1 MPLVRISVRNNYSSG
16 KLKMIGDIVYHSM
29 HELLNVPE
37 HDHFQVLTRHDAD
50 SLVFD
55 KQYLG
60 IKRSENFV
68 MIQITLNQG
77 RSVELKKAFYK
88 KVAEELQEQL
98 SVRPEDVLINLVEV
112 PPENW
117 SFGNGIAQYT

>member
-16 KLKMIGDIVYHSM
+16 KLKMIGDIVYQSM
-29 HELLNVPE
+29 HETLDVPE
-37 HDHFQVLTRHDAD
+37 HDHFQVLTRHDDD
-50 SLVFD
+50 SLIFD

-60 IKRSENFV
+60 IKRSEGFV

-77 RSVELKKAFYK
+77 RSVELKKAFYR
-88 KVAEELQEQL
+88 KVAQEMHEQL
-98 SVRPEDVLINLVEV
+98 YIRPEDIFINLVEV

-117 SFGNGIAQYT
+117 SFGDGIAQYA